1 MARLAPSVVGACR
14 GRTTRPAHSAE
25 SLDFFTDP
33 GARHS
38 VDSVRDSREDHGAML
53 ATGCLRL
60 VRQSFTAHAPPG
72 AEIDESAVDVNGF
85 AAYGARPIMGL
96 CQGCKPGAQLLGNG
110 SAIIFF
116 HRRLLKKVGESW
128 LASSEVYPAHQARPQ
143 SCTTLWRDTA
153 APLYYLLD
161 NLGASAGRARGSG
174 SSRDLNIRE
183 SATPTN
189 HPCHYRT

>member
-1 MARLAPSVVGACR
+1 
-14 GRTTRPAHSAE
+14 
-25 SLDFFTDP
+25 
-33 GARHS
+33 
-38 VDSVRDSREDHGAML
+38 ML

-116 HRRLLKKVGESW
+116 HRRLLKKVGEV
-128 LASSEVYPAHQARPQ
+128 LAGLLRGL
-143 SCTTLWRDTA
+143 SCSPGPPPILHHIMA
-153 APLYYLLD
+153 
-161 NLGASAGRARGSG
+161 
-174 SSRDLNIRE
+174 
-183 SATPTN
+183 
-189 HPCHYRT
+189 